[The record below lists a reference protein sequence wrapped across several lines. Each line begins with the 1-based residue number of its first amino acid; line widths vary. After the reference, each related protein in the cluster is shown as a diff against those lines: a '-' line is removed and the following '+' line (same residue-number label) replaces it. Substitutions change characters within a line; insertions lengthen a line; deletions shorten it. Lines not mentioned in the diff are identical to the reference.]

1 MAGNSRLGCSEAGAA
16 NKPRPK
22 PIEEIPPIYA
32 SDEIPR
38 PQYRPLNAFAFDPAA
53 GMIVGN
59 SMTVM
64 VRYEDL
70 RPGPIGDRFAVID
83 YDGDCPNG
91 KDFGVFY
98 KPIDY
103 SDDKLLINGG
113 MPLSQT
119 DPRFHQQMVYAVACE
134 TLQRFE
140 AALGRQI
147 HWKLPDKAE
156 HGASRR
162 EAGRRLNLF
171 PHAMRQENAFYC
183 REAQGILFG
192 YFKANRINPGR
203 NLPGQT
209 VFTCLSHD
217 IIAHET
223 THAIVDGI
231 RQFFIEATSHDTPA
245 FHEAFADISALFSH
259 FSHKAVLLD
268 TLKKTGGQLYKLQL
282 TPDASDKMAGGE
294 KNIQAQ
300 TAEDNP
306 LIALA
311 TQFGQARGMGTALRR
326 ALGSVPNP
334 NDIKTKLEPH
344 ERGSI
349 LVAAV
354 FDAYFT
360 IYLRRTADLFAIWRS
375 GGVTSDCDIPAE
387 LAERLA
393 AEASRTADDFFV
405 ICARA
410 LDYCPPVDVTFG
422 DFLRAILTAD
432 LDLHPDDPEG
442 LRQAIMEAFR
452 SRGLLPED
460 AQAYSQESL
469 FWPRVDTNS
478 GSKGK
483 LHDVEGLVFGDPN
496 GLTDDEKHE
505 NGRILGAYAKVNGPL
520 LGLRDPENFP
530 ISVRSFHPIF
540 HIAQD
545 GSLFVNMVVELVQTL
560 ELPFDDGQSET
571 FVFRNGVTL
580 LIAQNRVGF
589 DGKRTDPSVL
599 FAIPKLHTK
608 QREKRV
614 RDYLRWKGQ
623 GRQKSSLQID
633 FSLVHTG
640 E

>member
-1 MAGNSRLGCSEAGAA
+1 MTQNARFRCSDAGEL
-16 NKPRPK
+16 NKLAPK
-22 PIEEIPPIYA
+22 PIEEMPAIYA
-32 SDEIPR
+32 SDAIPN

-64 VRYEDL
+64 VRYEVL

-91 KDFGVFY
+91 KDFGIFY
-98 KPIDY
+98 KPVDY

-119 DPRFHQQMVYAVACE
+119 DPRFHQQMVYAVASE

-147 HWKLPDKAE
+147 HWKLPDKAGQ
-156 HGASRR
+156 GASRR
-162 EAGRRLNLF
+162 DAGRRLNLF

-192 YFKANRINPGR
+192 YFKADRINPGR

-231 RQFFIEATSHDTPA
+231 RNYFIEATSYDTPA
-245 FHEAFADISALFSH
+245 FHEAFADIAALLSH
-259 FSHKAVLLD
+259 FSHKDVLLD
-268 TLKKTGGQLYKLQL
+268 TLKKTGGQLYKLQF
-282 TPDASDKMAGGE
+282 TPAASDKIASDE

-375 GGVTSDCDIPAE
+375 RGLTSDCDIPAE

-393 AEASRTADDFFV
+393 AEASRTADQFFV

-442 LRQAIMEAFR
+442 LREAIMEAFR

-460 AQAYSQESL
+460 AQAYSQECL
-469 FWPRVDTNS
+469 FWPRVDQDP
-478 GSKGK
+478 GSARTLPDLK
-483 LHDVEGLVFGDPN
+483 GLVFGDPN
-496 GLTDDEKHE
+496 GLTDQEKDQ
-505 NGRILGAYAKVNGPL
+505 NGKILRDYAKVNGPL
-520 LGLRDPENFP
+520 LGLSDPENFP
-530 ISVRSFHPIF
+530 ISVPSFHPIF

-545 GSLFVNMVVELVQTL
+545 GSLYVNIVVELVQTL
-560 ELPFDDGQSET
+560 ELPFEDGQPGT
-571 FVFRNGVTL
+571 FLFRNGVTL
-580 LIAQNRVGF
+580 LIVQNRVGF
-589 DGKRTDPSVL
+589 DGKRMDPKVL

-614 RDYLRWKGQ
+614 REYLRWKGQ
-623 GRQKSSLQID
+623 GRQKSSFRID
-633 FSLVHTG
+633 FSLVHAG

>member
-1 MAGNSRLGCSEAGAA
+1 MAGDSQFKCSEAGAA
-16 NKPRPK
+16 DKPRPK
-22 PIEEIPPIYA
+22 PIDEMPGIYA
-32 SDEIPR
+32 SDAIPI

-59 SMTVM
+59 SMTVL
-64 VRYEDL
+64 VRYEVL
-70 RPGPIGDRFAVID
+70 KPGPIGDRFAVID
-83 YDGDCPNG
+83 YDGNCD
-91 KDFGVFY
+91 VFY
-98 KPIDY
+98 KPVDY
-103 SDDKLLINGG
+103 SGDSLLINGG
-113 MPLSQT
+113 MRLSQA
-119 DPRFHQQMVYAVACE
+119 DPRFHQQMVYAVASE

-147 HWKLPDKAE
+147 HWYRPKGE
-156 HGASRR
+156 SR
-162 EAGRRLNLF
+162 EPYQRLNLF

-183 REAQGILFG
+183 REARGILFG
-192 YFKANRINPGR
+192 YFKAKQKDQGR

-231 RQFFIEATSHDTPA
+231 RSHFIEATSYDTPA
-245 FHEAFADISALFSH
+245 FHEAFADIAALFSH
-259 FSHKAVLLD
+259 FSHKDVLLD
-268 TLKKTGGQLYKLQL
+268 TLKKTGGKLYDLQL
-282 TPDASDKMAGGE
+282 TPDASDKMAGG
-294 KNIQAQ
+294 KGTIQAQ
-300 TAEDNP
+300 TAANNP

-311 TQFGQARGMGTALRR
+311 TQFSQARGMGASLRS
-326 ALGSVPNP
+326 ALGSIPDP
-334 NDIKTKLEPH
+334 NDLKTRLEPH
-344 ERGSI
+344 ERGAI

-375 GGVTSDCDIPAE
+375 RGVESDSGLPAE
-387 LAERLA
+387 LAKRLA
-393 AEASRTADDFFV
+393 DEASHTADQFFF

-442 LRQAIMEAFR
+442 LRDAIMEAFR
-452 SRGLLPED
+452 ARGLLPED
-460 AQAYSQESL
+460 AQAYSQECL
-469 FWPRVDTNS
+469 FWPRVDMAT
-478 GSKGK
+478 GSSPKPPAVKG
-483 LHDVEGLVFGDPN
+483 LIFGDPN
-496 GLTDDEKHE
+496 GLTDEEKDE
-505 NGRILGAYAKVNGPL
+505 NGKILRKYAKANGHL
-520 LGLRDPENFP
+520 LGLRDSETFP
-530 ISVRSFHPIF
+530 IDVPSFHPIF

-545 GSLFVNMVVELVQTL
+545 GSLFVNMVVDLVQEL
-560 ELPFDDGQSET
+560 ELPFDDVQSGT
-571 FVFRNGVTL
+571 FQFRNGVTL
-580 LIAQNRVGF
+580 LIAQNRVRF
-589 DGKRTDPSVL
+589 DGKRDPPSVL

-608 QREKRV
+608 EREARV

-623 GRQKSSLQID
+623 GRYKSSFEID

>member
-1 MAGNSRLGCSEAGAA
+1 MAGNSQFQCSDPGAA
-16 NKPRPK
+16 GKPCPT
-22 PIEEIPPIYA
+22 PIDDLPDIYA
-32 SDEIPR
+32 SDDIPK

-59 SMTVM
+59 TMTVM

-70 RPGPIGDRFAVID
+70 LPGPLGDRFAVID

-103 SDDKLLINGG
+103 SDKKLLINGG
-113 MPLSQT
+113 MQLSQA
-119 DPRFHQQMVYAVACE
+119 DPQFHQQMVYAVASE

-147 HWKLPDKAE
+147 HWFRPDTKVYDAE
-156 HGASRR
+156 WRG
-162 EAGRRLNLF
+162 AGRRLKLF

-183 REAQGILFG
+183 REVRGILFG
-192 YFKANRINPGR
+192 YFKANRVNPGR

-231 RQFFIEATSHDTPA
+231 RHYFIEATSYDAPA
-245 FHEAFADISALFSH
+245 FHEAFADIVALFSH
-259 FSHKAVLLD
+259 FSHKDVLLD
-268 TLKKTGGQLYKLQL
+268 TLKKTGGKLYKLQL
-282 TPDASDKMAGGE
+282 TPDASDKMADGKG
-294 KNIQAQ
+294 NIQAQ
-300 TAEDNP
+300 TAESNP
-306 LIALA
+306 LIGLA
-311 TQFGQARGMGTALRR
+311 TQFSQARGTGASLRR
-326 ALGSVPNP
+326 ALGSVPDP
-334 NDIKTKLEPH
+334 SDLKTKLEPH

-349 LVAAV
+349 LVAAI

-375 GGVTSDCDIPAE
+375 RGVPSDSDIPAE

-393 AEASRTADDFFV
+393 ATASRTADQFFV

-432 LDLHPDDPEG
+432 RDLHPDDPEG
-442 LRQAIMEAFR
+442 LREAIMEAFR

-460 AQAYSQESL
+460 ARAYSQECL
-469 FWPRVDTNS
+469 FWPRFNTDPGTIR
-478 GSKGK
+478 K
-483 LHDVEGLVFGDPN
+483 LPDVTGLTFGDPN
-496 GLTDDEKHE
+496 GLTSDEKDA
-505 NGRILGAYAKVNGPL
+505 NGKILRAYAETNGQK
-520 LGLRDPENFP
+520 LGLCDPKEFP
-530 ISVRSFHPIF
+530 IKVPSFHPIF

-545 GSLFVNMVVELVQTL
+545 GSLFINMVVEFVQTL
-560 ELPFDDGQSET
+560 ELPFDDDASGT
-571 FVFRNGVTL
+571 FAFRNGVTL
-580 LIAQNRVGF
+580 LIAQNRVDFEGA
-589 DGKRTDPSVL
+589 RTDPSVL

-623 GRQKSSLQID
+623 GSQNSSFQID

>member
-1 MAGNSRLGCSEAGAA
+1 
-16 NKPRPK
+16 
-22 PIEEIPPIYA
+22 
-32 SDEIPR
+32 
-38 PQYRPLNAFAFDPAA
+38 
-53 GMIVGN
+53 
-59 SMTVM
+59 MTVM
-64 VRYEDL
+64 VRYEAL

-103 SDDKLLINGG
+103 CDDKLLINGG
-113 MPLSQT
+113 MQLSQT
-119 DPRFHQQMVYAVACE
+119 DPRFHQQMVYAVASE

-147 HWKLPDKAE
+147 HWKLRDKAA
-156 HGASRR
+156 HGVSRR
-162 EAGRRLNLF
+162 EASRRLNLF

-231 RQFFIEATSHDTPA
+231 RHYFIEATSHDTPA
-245 FHEAFADISALFSH
+245 FHEAFADIAALFSH
-259 FSHKAVLLD
+259 FSHKDVLLD

-282 TPDASDKMAGGE
+282 TPDASDKIAGGE

-360 IYLRRTADLFAIWRS
+360 IYLRRTADLFSIWRVARRDERLRHSRGTRGKTGGRGQSHRRSVLRHLRPRSRLLSSGRCDLRGFPPRHSHRRSRSAPRRS
-375 GGVTSDCDIPAE
+375 GGVAPSNHGSVPIAR
-387 LAERLA
+387 A
-393 AEASRTADDFFV
+393 ASRR
-405 ICARA
+405 CAGLFA
-410 LDYCPPVDVTFG
+410 G
-422 DFLRAILTAD
+422 MSFLAQGRY
-432 LDLHPDDPEG
+432 G
-442 LRQAIMEAFR
+442 LWSERES
-452 SRGLLPED
+452 SRCE
-460 AQAYSQESL
+460 
-469 FWPRVDTNS
+469 R
-478 GSKGK
+478 
-483 LHDVEGLVFGDPN
+483 LVFGDPN

-505 NGRILGAYAKVNGPL
+505 NGEILGAYAKVNGPL
-520 LGLRDPENFP
+520 LGLCDPENFP
-530 ISVRSFHPIF
+530 ISVPSFHPIF
-540 HIAQD
+540 LIAQD

-560 ELPFDDGQSET
+560 ELPFNEGQGGS

-580 LIAQNRVGF
+580 LIAQSRVGF

-608 QREKRV
+608 QREKRM

-623 GRQKSSLQID
+623 GRQKSSFQID